1 MFSVLDQC
9 LNYRLLGFRLSERR
23 SQMDIVHVV
32 VDKVIQVFKVFDSL
46 LDFRT
51 LLFIV
56 PMFFYYSS

>member
-1 MFSVLDQC
+1 
-9 LNYRLLGFRLSERR
+9 
-23 SQMDIVHVV
+23 MDIVHVV